1 MIAAGLS
8 QGRNKQFCF
17 CYCRFHIINRNKNHK
32 FITADTSENVVGAEI
47 AFHDICKT
55 DDYIIAEIV
64 PMQIIGLLEIINI
77 ENEKSIFFFRI
88 KGEGGTDMLSGSGF
102 VKKPRH
108 FIRLDFLFRFQ
119 FMPFFRINIFPVGE
133 HMDRMIF
140 RA

>member
-77 ENEKSIFFFRI
+77 ENEKSIFFFP
-88 KGEGGTDMLSGSGF
+88 D
-102 VKKPRH
+102 
-108 FIRLDFLFRFQ
+108 
-119 FMPFFRINIFPVGE
+119 
-133 HMDRMIF
+133 
-140 RA
+140 